1 MLCQGGVGVSRGT
14 AVGPVFIARRDA
26 DMLSFPE
33 GAILVVER
41 AFPRWAPLLPR
52 AAGMVSEAG
61 GMAGHLASVCRE
73 YRVPAVF
80 GLKDA
85 CKLLEQGAEVTLD
98 AGACRILRGAHPEI
112 GQASQGL
119 PKLMAGSP
127 VMKML
132 EQVAECIVPLHLLDP
147 KSPDF
152 APEKCTTLHDLTR
165 FCHEKSADFMFN
177 GDAGISERMGKQL
190 KAGAK
195 LQYWVVDM
203 DRGFTRDV
211 QGPVVDIKEIA
222 STPMLALWDGMV
234 AVPWAGPPMAA
245 SGFMSVVF
253 ESAMNPELEVTAANT
268 MAERNYFIIDADY
281 MLLQARYGYH
291 FCTVEALA
299 GEEAQE
305 NFVSFQFK
313 GGAADVA
320 RRKLRTRLIADVLLP
335 WGFNCDVKGDSLFA
349 VAEGFT
355 AEETLLRT
363 KLVGYMLLHTRQSDV
378 IMADDGQRE
387 AFRKKLE
394 GDMKDIAE
402 GRAGKKR

>member
-1 MLCQGGVGVSRGT
+1 MIREY
-14 AVGPVFIARRDA
+14 IY
-26 DMLSFPE
+26 
-33 GAILVVER
+33 
-41 AFPRWAPLLPR
+41 
-52 AAGMVSEAG
+52 G
-61 GMAGHLASVCRE
+61 GMAVEEQERQTHRT
-73 YRVPAVF
+73 RWPW
-80 GLKDA
+80 
-85 CKLLEQGAEVTLD
+85 LLL
-98 AGACRILRGAHPEI
+98 I
-112 GQASQGL
+112 G
-119 PKLMAGSP
+119 
-127 VMKML
+127 
-132 EQVAECIVPLHLLDP
+132 
-147 KSPDF
+147 
-152 APEKCTTLHDLTR
+152 
-165 FCHEKSADFMFN
+165 
-177 GDAGISERMGKQL
+177 
-190 KAGAK
+190 
-195 LQYWVVDM
+195 
-203 DRGFTRDV
+203 
-211 QGPVVDIKEIA
+211 
-222 STPMLALWDGMV
+222 LALLV

-245 SGFMSVVF
+245 SGLMSVVF

-268 MAERNYFIIDADY
+268 MAERNYFIVDADY